1 MTVLG
6 GNITH
11 MATPTS
17 STVTISASADAVRAL
32 LFDITSYPSW
42 STSFKSVTVLASDGQ
57 GRPTQVSMSVDAG
70 ALKDKP
76 TLNYDWAAFPDRLDF
91 SLEDADLLTEMSGSY
106 SLKDNGDETEV
117 TFELTVALSMPVP
130 EIMRTKAEKSTI
142 DLALKQL
149 KEKLEN

>member
-1 MTVLG
+1 MSSVST
-6 GNITH
+6 
-11 MATPTS
+11 
-17 STVTISASADAVRAL
+17 STVSINASADEVRAV
-32 LFDITSYPSW
+32 LFDVASYPSW

-76 TLNYDWAAFPDRLDF
+76 TLNYDWAAYPDRLDF
-91 SLEDADLLTEMSGSY
+91 SLEDADLLTQMSGAFMV
-106 SLKDNGDETEV
+106 KDNGDETEV

-130 EIMRTKAEKSTI
+130 DIMRTKAEKSTI

>member
-1 MTVLG
+1 MSSIST
-6 GNITH
+6 
-11 MATPTS
+11 
-17 STVTISASADAVRAL
+17 STVSISASADEVRAV
-32 LFDITSYPSW
+32 LFDLASYPTW
-42 STSFKSVTVLASDGQ
+42 STSFKSVTVLASDEQ

-76 TLNYDWAAFPDRLDF
+76 TLNYDWSAYPDRLDF
-91 SLEDADLLTEMSGSY
+91 SLEDADLLTQMSGAY
-106 SLKDNGDETEV
+106 IVVDNGDETEV

-130 EIMRTKAEKSTI
+130 DIMRTKAEKSTI

>member
-1 MTVLG
+1 MSSVST
-6 GNITH
+6 
-11 MATPTS
+11 
-17 STVTISASADAVRAL
+17 STVSITASADEVRAVI
-32 LFDITSYPSW
+32 FDLASYPSW
-42 STSFKSVTVLASDGQ
+42 STSFKSVTVLESDGQ

-76 TLNYDWAAFPDRLDF
+76 TLNYDWSAYPDRLDF
-91 SLEDADLLTEMSGSY
+91 SLEDADLLTQMSGG
-106 SLKDNGDETEV
+106 LIVKDNGDETEV

-130 EIMRTKAEKSTI
+130 DIMRTKAEKSTI

>member
-1 MTVLG
+1 MSSVST
-6 GNITH
+6 
-11 MATPTS
+11 
-17 STVTISASADAVRAL
+17 STVSITASADEVRAV
-32 LFDITSYPSW
+32 LFDIASYPSW

-76 TLNYDWAAFPDRLDF
+76 TLNYDWSAYPDRLDF
-91 SLEDADLLTEMSGSY
+91 SLEDADLLTQMSGAYIVNDS
-106 SLKDNGDETEV
+106 GDETEV

-130 EIMRTKAEKSTI
+130 DIMRTKAEKSTI

>member
-1 MTVLG
+1 MSSVST
-6 GNITH
+6 
-11 MATPTS
+11 
-17 STVTISASADAVRAL
+17 STVSINASADEVRAV
-32 LFDITSYPSW
+32 LFDIASYPSW

-76 TLNYDWAAFPDRLDF
+76 TLNYDWSAYPDRLDF
-91 SLEDADLLTEMSGSY
+91 SLEDADLLTQMSGGY
-106 SLKDNGDETEV
+106 IVKDNGDETQV

-130 EIMRTKAEKSTI
+130 DIMRTKAEKSTI

>member
-1 MTVLG
+1 MSS
-6 GNITH
+6 
-11 MATPTS
+11 ATT
-17 STVTISASADAVRAL
+17 STVSITASADEVRAVI
-32 LFDITSYPSW
+32 FDLASYPSW
-42 STSFKSVTVLASDGQ
+42 STSFKSVTVLESDGQ

-76 TLNYDWAAFPDRLDF
+76 TLNYDWSAYPDRLDF
-91 SLEDADLLTEMSGSY
+91 SLEDADLLTQMSGAY
-106 SLKDNGDETEV
+106 IVKDNDDETEV

>member
-1 MTVLG
+1 MSSVSTSTI
-6 GNITH
+6 NIT
-11 MATPTS
+11 
-17 STVTISASADAVRAL
+17 ASADEVRAV
-32 LFDITSYPSW
+32 LFDIASYPSW
-42 STSFKSVTVLASDGQ
+42 STSFKSVTVLESDGQ

-76 TLNYDWAAFPDRLDF
+76 TLNYDWSAYPDRLDF
-91 SLEDADLLTEMSGSY
+91 SLEDADLLTQMSGAY
-106 SLKDNGDETEV
+106 IVKDNGDETEV

-130 EIMRTKAEKSTI
+130 DIMRTKAEKSTI

>member
-1 MTVLG
+1 MSSVST
-6 GNITH
+6 
-11 MATPTS
+11 
-17 STVTISASADAVRAL
+17 STVSITASADEVRAV
-32 LFDITSYPSW
+32 LFDIASYPSW

-76 TLNYDWAAFPDRLDF
+76 TLNYDWSAYPDRLDF
-91 SLEDADLLTEMSGSY
+91 SLEDADLLTQMSGAY
-106 SLKDNGDETEV
+106 IVKDNDDETEV

-130 EIMRTKAEKSTI
+130 DIMRTKAEKSTI

>member
-1 MTVLG
+1 MSS
-6 GNITH
+6 
-11 MATPTS
+11 ATT
-17 STVTISASADAVRAL
+17 STVSITASADEVRAVI
-32 LFDITSYPSW
+32 FDLASYPSW
-42 STSFKSVTVLASDGQ
+42 STSFKSVTVLESDGQ

-76 TLNYDWAAFPDRLDF
+76 TLNYDWSAYPDRLDF
-91 SLEDADLLTEMSGSY
+91 SLEDADLLTQMSGAY
-106 SLKDNGDETEV
+106 IVKDNDDETEV
-117 TFELTVALSMPVP
+117 TFELTVELSMPVP

>member
-1 MTVLG
+1 MSS
-6 GNITH
+6 
-11 MATPTS
+11 ATT
-17 STVTISASADAVRAL
+17 STVSITASADEVRAV
-32 LFDITSYPSW
+32 LFDIATYPSW
-42 STSFKSVTVLASDGQ
+42 STSFKSVTVLESDGQ

-76 TLNYDWAAFPDRLDF
+76 TLNYDWSAYPDRLDF
-91 SLEDADLLTEMSGSY
+91 SLEDADLLTQMSGAY
-106 SLKDNGDETEV
+106 IVKDNGDETEV

-130 EIMRTKAEKSTI
+130 DIMRTKAEKSTI

>member
-1 MTVLG
+1 MSS
-6 GNITH
+6 
-11 MATPTS
+11 ATT
-17 STVTISASADAVRAL
+17 STVSITASADEVRAVI
-32 LFDITSYPSW
+32 FDLASYPSW

-76 TLNYDWAAFPDRLDF
+76 TLNYDWSAYPDRLDF
-91 SLEDADLLTEMSGSY
+91 SLEDADLLTQMSGG
-106 SLKDNGDETEV
+106 LIVKDNGDETEV

-130 EIMRTKAEKSTI
+130 DIMRTKAEKSTI

>member
-1 MTVLG
+1 MS
-6 GNITH
+6 N
-11 MATPTS
+11 PTTS
-17 STVTISASADAVRAL
+17 KISISAAANDVRAV
-32 LFDITSYPSW
+32 LFDIANYPTW
-42 STSFKSVTVLASDGQ
+42 STSFKSVTVLASDGE
-57 GRPTQVSMSVDAG
+57 GRATQVKMSVDAG

-76 TLNYDWAAFPDRLDF
+76 TLNYDWSAYPDRLEF

-106 SLKDNGDETEV
+106 SVKDNGDETEV

-130 EIMRTKAEKSTI
+130 EMMRTKAEKSTI

>member
-1 MTVLG
+1 MSS
-6 GNITH
+6 
-11 MATPTS
+11 ATT
-17 STVTISASADAVRAL
+17 STVSITASADEVRAVI
-32 LFDITSYPSW
+32 FDLASYPSW
-42 STSFKSVTVLASDGQ
+42 STSFKSVTVLESDGQ

-76 TLNYDWAAFPDRLDF
+76 TLNYDWSAYPDRLDF
-91 SLEDADLLTEMSGSY
+91 SLEDADLLTQMSGAY
-106 SLKDNGDETEV
+106 IVKDNNDETEV

>member
-1 MTVLG
+1 MST
-6 GNITH
+6 
-11 MATPTS
+11 ATT
-17 STVTISASADAVRAL
+17 STVSIAAKADEVRAV
-32 LFDITSYPSW
+32 LFDVASYPSW
-42 STSFKSVTVLASDGQ
+42 SSSFKSVTVLESDGQ

-76 TLNYDWAAFPDRLDF
+76 TLNYDWSAYPDRLDF
-91 SLEDADLLTEMSGSY
+91 SLEDADLLTQMSGAY
-106 SLKDNGDETEV
+106 IVKDNGDETEV
-117 TFELTVALSMPVP
+117 SFELTVALSMPVP